1 MAGHLRK
8 RGDKWYYSFEVG
20 SVNGKR
26 KRIERVGGRTKK
38 EAESALRKAIDQY
51 ENAGN
56 HFQPSQISV
65 ADYLDYWYENYVLI
79 NCRHNTQLS
88 YQGIIKNHIKPQ
100 LGIYKLKALSPTI
113 IQDFVNKKYI
123 SGLSKNYL
131 DAIVNV
137 LNFAL
142 KYAVHPCQYIKDNP
156 VQYIIFPKFQHSK
169 DLKKKTITLEDYRQ
183 IIKRFPLG
191 TTYHIPL
198 VIGWHTGLRIGEVS
212 ALTWEDID
220 FVESTITV
228 DKIIYKKNKD
238 WYFGPPKTQSS
249 NRTIKIGPSLIKI
262 LKEYKKLQMENRLK
276 YGQYYTQQYRD
287 DQEKIHPIQLQHKSN
302 LKIINMVCTKENGE
316 FFTPDTFRYC
326 SRVINYE
333 LGIDFNFHSLRHS
346 HATILIENG
355 ANIKDVQ
362 LRLGHKNIATTLD
375 TYAEVTP
382 KMQSQ
387 SVDIFEATQ
396 DLPTR

>member
-1 MAGHLRK
+1 LAGHVRI

-38 EAESALRKAIDQY
+38 EAESALRQALTEY

-56 HFQPSQISV
+56 HFQVSEISV
-65 ADYLDYWYENYVLI
+65 ADYMDYWLENYVKI
-79 NCRHNTQLS
+79 NCRHNTQEG
-88 YQGIIKNHIKPQ
+88 YERIIENHIKPQ
-100 LGIYKLKALSPTI
+100 LGIYKLKSLTPAVLQKFI
-113 IQDFVNKKYI
+113 NKKYLT
-123 SGLSKNYL
+123 GLSKNYL
-131 DAIVNV
+131 DAITNV
-137 LNFAL
+137 LNSSL
-142 KYAVHPCQYIKDNP
+142 KFAVHPSKFIKDNP
-156 VQYIIFPKFQHSK
+156 MQYIIFPKFEHSK

-198 VIGWHTGLRIGEVS
+198 VIGWNTGLRIGEVS

-220 FVESTITV
+220 FVENTITV

-249 NRTIKIGPSLIKI
+249 NRTIKIGPSLIEI

-287 DQEKIHPIQLQHKSN
+287 GQEKIYPIQLQHKSN
-302 LKIINMVCTKENGE
+302 FKIINMVCTKENGE
-316 FFTPDTFRYC
+316 FFNPDTFRYC

-333 LGIDFNFHSLRHS
+333 LNIDFNFHSLRHS

-355 ANIKDVQ
+355 ANIKDIQ
-362 LRLGHKNIATTLD
+362 LRLGHKNIITTLN
-375 TYAEVTP
+375 TYAHVTA
-382 KMQSQ
+382 KMESQ
-387 SVDIFEATQ
+387 SVKIFESAQ
-396 DLPTR
+396 NLPT